1 MHVVIVG
8 AGEVGSTIAESL
20 ADTHDVIVVDR
31 DPERVESLTYSH
43 DVLPVQ
49 GDGTDIETLVE
60 ADAGAADMLI
70 ASTDDDETNI
80 VTCGVANVLGDAFT
94 IARTKSPKYLEAWE
108 RSKHAFG
115 VDFMVCTD
123 LLTAEAIVGLA
134 GLPTAQD
141 VNTFADGLVQ
151 MTEFEIPAGSPVA
164 DQTVAEVDRFDS
176 LTFAGILR
184 DGEVIVP
191 RGETVLRAGD
201 DVIAIGSPDSM
212 RQFSSAIV
220 PQEQGPED
228 IVVVGGGGEIGY
240 QTARLLEERGFT
252 PRLVEQDEDRA
263 RWLAEHL
270 PKTTVLNSDATDQDM
285 LDRENVGLA
294 DVIVA
299 ALENDQQN
307 LLATLLAK
315 RMGTDRA
322 IAVVDTG
329 DFTELFETVG
339 IDVAVSPRK
348 VTAEEITRF
357 TRARRAEN
365 VAIIEGD
372 QAEVLEFEVNTDSV
386 LLDRPIQES
395 AADFPESVVIG
406 AITRDDER
414 ITPRGDTVIREGDH
428 VVVFVKT
435 DVLETVSEKL

>member
-1 MHVVIVG
+1 MRVVIVG

>member
-1 MHVVIVG
+1 MRVVIVG

-20 ADTHDVIVVDR
+20 ASAHDVVLIDI
-31 DPERVESLTYSH
+31 DTERIETVTYSL
-43 DVLPVQ
+43 DVLPLQ
-49 GDGTDIETLVE
+49 GDGTDIDTLQE
-60 ADAGAADMLI
+60 AEVGDADMLI
-70 ASTDDDETNI
+70 ASTDDDETNV
-80 VTCGVANVLGDAFT
+80 VTCGAAKVLGDPFT
-94 IARTKSPKYLEAWE
+94 IARTKSPKYLKAWE
-108 RSKHAFG
+108 RSKSAFG

-141 VNTFADGLVQ
+141 VDTFADGLVQ
-151 MTEFEIPAGSPVA
+151 MTEFEIPDESPVA
-164 DQTVAEVDRFDS
+164 DQTVAEADQFDS
-176 LTFAGILR
+176 LTFVGIIR
-184 DGEVIVP
+184 DEEVIIP
-191 RGETVLRAGD
+191 RGTTELRGGD
-201 DVIAIGSPDSM
+201 DVIAIGSPESM
-212 RQFSSAIV
+212 RQFSSAIA
-220 PQEQGPED
+220 PEEQGPQD
-228 IVVVGGGGEIGY
+228 VVIVGGGEIGY

-252 PRLVEQDEDRA
+252 PRLIEHDEDRA
-263 RWLAEHL
+263 RWLAEQL
-270 PKTTVLNSDATDQDM
+270 PGTTVLNSDATDQD
-285 LDRENVGLA
+285 LLERENVGLA
-294 DVIVA
+294 DVVVA

-372 QAEVLEFEVNTDSV
+372 QAEVLEFEIDDESV
-386 LLDRPIQES
+386 LVDRPIRES
-395 AADFPESVVIG
+395 AVDFPEGVVIG
-406 AITRDDER
+406 AITRNGEF
-414 ITPRGDTVIREGDH
+414 ITPRGDTVVREGDH
-428 VVVFVKT
+428 VVVFTET
-435 DVLETVSEKL
+435 DVLGAVTEQL

>member
-428 VVVFVKT
+428 VVVFVET

>member
-1 MHVVIVG
+1 MRVVIVG

-20 ADTHDVIVVDR
+20 ASAHDVVLVDI
-31 DPERVESLTYSH
+31 DTERVETLTYSL

-49 GDGTDIETLVE
+49 GDGTDIDTLQE
-60 ADAGAADMLI
+60 AEVGDADMFI
-70 ASTDDDETNI
+70 ASTDDDETN
-80 VTCGVANVLGDAFT
+80 VVSCGVAKVLGDPFT
-94 IARTKSPKYLEAWE
+94 IARTKSPKYLKAWE
-108 RSKHAFG
+108 RGKRAFG

-141 VNTFADGLVQ
+141 VDTFSDGLVQ
-151 MTEFEIPAGSPVA
+151 MTEFEIPTESPVA
-164 DQTVAEVDRFDS
+164 DQTVAEADKFDS
-176 LTFAGILR
+176 LTFVGIIR
-184 DGEVIVP
+184 DDEVIIP
-191 RGETVLRAGD
+191 RGTTELRGGD
-201 DVIAIGSPDSM
+201 DIVAIGSPESI
-212 RQFSSAIV
+212 REFSSAIAPEERG
-220 PQEQGPED
+220 PQD
-228 IVVVGGGGEIGY
+228 IVIVGGGEIGF

-252 PRLVEQDEDRA
+252 PRLIEQDEDRA
-263 RWLAEHL
+263 RWLAEQL
-270 PKTTVLNSDATDQDM
+270 PGTTVLNSDATDQD
-285 LDRENVGLA
+285 LLERENVGLA
-294 DVIVA
+294 DVVVA

-372 QAEVLEFEVNTDSV
+372 QAEVLEFEIDSESI
-386 LLDRPIQES
+386 LADRPIRES
-395 AADFPESVVIG
+395 AVDFPEGVVIG
-406 AITRDDER
+406 AITRDGEF

-428 VVVFVKT
+428 VVVFT
-435 DVLETVSEKL
+435 ETGVLEAVTEQL

>member
-1 MHVVIVG
+1 MRVVIVG

-115 VDFMVCTD
+115 VDFMVCID

-372 QAEVLEFEVNTDSV
+372 QAEVLEFEVDADSV

-428 VVVFVKT
+428 VVVFVET